1 MKLHPYNYYPTLLIT
16 ALSLACDA
24 PENLTIASAH
34 VTKGN
39 VHKYNR
45 KIVVTL
51 SSRDRHC
58 WQHSHNAILN
68 WISKDSHFLYGIID

>member
-1 MKLHPYNYYPTLLIT
+1 MPITTYPTNLIT
-16 ALSLACDA
+16 TLSLACDA
-24 PENLTIASAH
+24 PVNLTIASAY

-39 VHKYNR
+39 VYKYNR

-68 WISKDSHFLYGIID
+68 WISKDSQSLLD